1 MLGLEVT
8 RVQTN
13 RPLFSTNAVH
23 SVHLKMSVTT
33 EIESVCESARLQD
46 CNMSANLSSVMHV
59 EAEIPSILK
68 CALKAPVAAM
78 MTLLLIPEIHFL

>member
-1 MLGLEVT
+1 
-8 RVQTN
+8 
-13 RPLFSTNAVH
+13 
-23 SVHLKMSVTT
+23 
-33 EIESVCESARLQD
+33 
-46 CNMSANLSSVMHV
+46 MHA